1 MSESKYS
8 VSLTTA
14 ASKSLRKLERSQKSK
29 LIAAIE
35 ALAVEPR
42 PAGVKKIQ
50 GGNGEF
56 RIRVGSYRVVYE
68 IRDRQLIILVL
79 NVGHRREIYRTL

>member
-35 ALAVEPR
+35 ALAVEPL
-42 PAGVKKIQ
+42 PAGVKKLQ